1 MGAIFVSGA
10 EKKKERP
17 LSVSLRSDLT
27 FHGRIAFIG
36 ETKADP
42 NILTPLSVFQ
52 YPSDQSS

>member
-17 LSVSLRSDLT
+17 SSVSLRSDLT

>member
-1 MGAIFVSGA
+1 MEAIFASGG

-52 YPSDQSS
+52 YPSD